1 MVSSRLRLLLI
12 VSSTESVYGSYKKL
26 YRKGFLNPPI
36 HLCYI
41 AAAAE
46 KAGHEVRIVDGD
58 AEECDIAKIVAIA
71 GEYRPH
77 LTGITSTSVDFEI
90 AKHIISSLKSA
101 YPKSPIIIG
110 GTHTNIF
117 RQRVLEMCPDIDFGC
132 VGDGENLIV
141 ELLEALQDGDEESLG
156 SIHGLIYR
164 CDGRIIENSDRQIF
178 KDIDAYPFPA
188 RHLLRNKVYY
198 RAVPREGYKTTTA
211 FMSSRGCPFK
221 CAYCAVKN
229 ITGGKVVRLR
239 SAENVLDELD
249 YIVNKM
255 NISHISFNDDCLTL
269 SKHRIYEIC
278 EGIHKRGLKF
288 TWEGLSRADLVDRRL
303 LKAMRKAGFVRIS
316 YGIESGN
323 PEILKMLNKGETLEQ
338 IEEAF
343 RVTEEAGIVARGSI
357 IIGSPYETKETVKE
371 SFRFIRKLR
380 GLDQAV
386 INIMQPYPGTKVRE
400 MFLKGEGGTKFVFDP
415 KELERLQRFGGAS
428 VSVNDLSPKDLVLLQ
443 RLGFLM
449 FYVRPKT
456 LWNNLQISGLK
467 VFLHDGMSFMRSV
480 LGL

>member
-1 MVSSRLRLLLI
+1 MSSRLRLLLI
-12 VSSTESVYGSYKKL
+12 VASTESVYGRYKKL
-26 YRKGFLNPPI
+26 YKKGFLNPPI

-41 AAAAE
+41 ASAAE
-46 KAGHEVRIVDGD
+46 KAGHDVRIIDGD
-58 AEECDIAKIVAIA
+58 AEQADIRKIVAMA
-71 GEYRPH
+71 GDFRPH

-90 AKHIISSLKSA
+90 AKHIVSALKAA
-101 YPKSPIIIG
+101 YPETPIVIG

-117 RQRVLEMCPDIDFGC
+117 GKQVLEMCPDIDFGC
-132 VGDGENLIV
+132 LGDGEDLIV
-141 ELLEALQDGDEESLG
+141 ELLEALQAGGEDRVASIDGLV
-156 SIHGLIYR
+156 YR
-164 CDGRIIENSDRQIF
+164 RDGAIMENAHREIV

-188 RHLLRNKVYY
+188 RHLLRNELYY
-198 RAVPREGYKTTTA
+198 RAVPHGGYKTTTA

-269 SKHRIYEIC
+269 NKQRIYDIC
-278 EGIHKRGLKF
+278 EGIHKRSLKF
-288 TWEGLSRADLVDRRL
+288 TWEGLSRADLVDGQL

-323 PEILKMLNKGETLEQ
+323 PKILEILNKGETLEQ

-371 SFRFIRKLR
+371 TFRFIRRLK

-386 INIMQPYPGTKVRE
+386 VNIMQPYPGTKVRE
-400 MFLKGEGGTKFVFDP
+400 MFLKGEGGAKFACHPD
-415 KELERLQRFGGAS
+415 ELGRLQRFGGAS
-428 VSVNDLSPKDLVLLQ
+428 VSVNDLSPEDLVFLQ
-443 RLGFLM
+443 RFGFLM
-449 FYVRPKT
+449 FFIRPKA
-456 LWNNLQISGLK
+456 LWNNFRISGLK

-480 LGL
+480 VGI